1 MSDRVSDEWCQYQE
15 EAIPRDLFVLS
26 EGQNEDGTGYV
37 KYRRIDE
44 YWYRVLQI
52 TNTRGEAKYQTLA
65 MIVKI
70 ALGISH
76 DQADVEC
83 GFSTNKHILENR
95 AVLGKEILD
104 MFCTVNEVIR
114 KYDSIVNIP
123 ITANLLSNC
132 HNAHMAC
139 KSALDKRKI

>member
-1 MSDRVSDEWCQYQE
+1 MKDRVYDEWCQYQE
-15 EAIPRDLFVLS
+15 EEIPRDLFVLS

-52 TNTRGEAKYQTLA
+52 TNTRGEAKYQTVA

-76 DQADVEC
+76 DQADMER

-104 MFCTVNEVIR
+104 RFCTVNEVIR

-123 ITANLLSNC
+123 ITGNLLSSYRNFSR
-132 HNAHMAC
+132 HI
-139 KSALDKRKI
+139 KVLYTKRKK